1 MSPLDWLTSESQGC
15 SCLCFLCAG
24 VATVVS
30 ILHCVSFLQFLRYSL
45 PPDHSS
51 LSILCALFL
60 NFLSLHSAAYMRTD
74 VGPSPG
80 IWEASLG
87 RHSWRKLLLP
97 FPASITSS
105 SFLIA
110 TRSMLRFCQVF
121 SCARHPSSWEFMCA
135 ASLLCLDNPALL

>member
-30 ILHCVSFLQFLRYSL
+30 ILHCVSFLQLLRYSL

-60 NFLSLHSAAYMRTD
+60 NFLSLHSAACMCTD
-74 VGPSPG
+74 VGSSPG

-87 RHSWRKLLLP
+87 RHSWRNCFFFSQQASLPVASWLLLTP
-97 FPASITSS
+97 CCGLVRLSLVQDIPA
-105 SFLIA
+105 A
-110 TRSMLRFCQVF
+110 VN
-121 SCARHPSSWEFMCA
+121 
-135 ASLLCLDNPALL
+135 LCVQLPCCT